1 MKMAKKYIILD
12 TETTGLEVQQG
23 HRVIEIGAVLINDRN
38 KSEEHFHTFINP
50 TRLID
55 EEASKVHGIM
65 NEDLTDKPLF
75 EDIAE
80 EFLEFI
86 DGSTLV
92 IHNAPFD
99 VGFLNHELKLASSKY
114 PTLEEICKIEDSLAI
129 ARDKYPGQRNSLD
142 ALASRFNISGYDRTF
157 HGALLDANILADVYM
172 ALTGGQSKFEF
183 SNDNFKLSE
192 KKSFSENLISK
203 DELQLAKVKANKTD
217 LQEHEDRLADIETL
231 NSVET
236 IWRKVH

>member
-1 MKMAKKYIILD
+1 MVKKFIILD

-23 HRVIEIGAVLINDRN
+23 HRIIEIGAVLLNDRK
-38 KSEEHFHTFINP
+38 KSEEHFHTYLNP
-50 TRLID
+50 SRLID

-65 NEDLTDKPLF
+65 NEDLLDKPYF
-75 EDIAE
+75 EEVAE

-92 IHNAPFD
+92 IHNAAFD
-99 VGFLNHELKLASSKY
+99 VGFINNELKLASSKY
-114 PTLEEICKIEDSLAI
+114 PMLEEICEIEDSLAL
-129 ARDKYPGQRNSLD
+129 AKDKFPGQRNSLD
-142 ALASRFNISGYDRTF
+142 ALANRFDISGYDRTF

-172 ALTGGQSKFEF
+172 SLTGGQSKFEF
-183 SNDNFKLSE
+183 DLNNLSSNE
-192 KKSFSENLISK
+192 KTSSKNIISREGIELISI
-203 DELQLAKVKANKTD
+203 KANKSD
-217 LQEHEDRLADIETL
+217 IEEHESRLTDIEKR